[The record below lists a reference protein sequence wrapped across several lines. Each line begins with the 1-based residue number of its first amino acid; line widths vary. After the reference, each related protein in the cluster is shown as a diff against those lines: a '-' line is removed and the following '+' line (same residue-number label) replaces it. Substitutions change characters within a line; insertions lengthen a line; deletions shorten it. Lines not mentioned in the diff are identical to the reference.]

1 VWTGLLSIQLFV
13 GALMPLACLLM
24 LNNADMLVSIHG
36 LLFGIAAIVYLRHA
50 FQVMR
55 WSFG

>member
-1 VWTGLLSIQLFV
+1 
-13 GALMPLACLLM
+13 MPLACLLM